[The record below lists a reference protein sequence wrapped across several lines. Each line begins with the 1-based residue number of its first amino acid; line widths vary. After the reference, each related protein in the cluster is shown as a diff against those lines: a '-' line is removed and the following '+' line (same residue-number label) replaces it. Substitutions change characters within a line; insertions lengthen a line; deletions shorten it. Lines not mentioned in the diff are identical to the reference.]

1 MQIVIKDVINVQNIK
16 LIAFDLD
23 GTLTQHKSKLSLE
36 NRAELLRLSKKYKLV
51 MVGAGQCRRIF
62 EQMEHFPIDIIG
74 NYGMQY
80 ARYDENLEDIVMV
93 RDDSVAIS
101 NKQEIEQKVTALRQ
115 KHGFTEFKGDNVEY
129 HPSGCLTFPILG
141 TKADIEDKLAFD
153 PDRKKRR
160 AFYSEVV
167 KAFPDYVVFV
177 GGSSSFDMAPKPYDK
192 YHALDCYCKE
202 NGIEHSEV
210 VFIGDDY
217 GIGGND
223 ESVYKSDF
231 NFIAID
237 NYLDFPEKVKEL

>member
-1 MQIVIKDVINVQNIK
+1 
-16 LIAFDLD
+16 
-23 GTLTQHKSKLSLE
+23 
-36 NRAELLRLSKKYKLV
+36 

-167 KAFPDYVVFV
+167 EAFPNYVVFV